1 MLTDEKT
8 RISRPMHDAPLS
20 PSTILD
26 SLRVSHPSGIVT
38 IEGMVVNM
46 NPGKSN
52 PNWMYGE
59 MRDELGDGMIKFR
72 CPIGSCP
79 SRLSEIAVIRGSL
92 FFSQSTKYGAAIR
105 IHGDCISQ
113 RPGVVTFTHPIQSKA
128 ERSKVK
134 LTDFIDQHGIESL
147 LVIGTTIAIKD
158 IKTALQEVLRKDSFL
173 NTIEGEFN
181 SPAKLLEA
189 AKAKLSDNVKGVL
202 YTRGGNDA
210 YTLRHWDDPEFINQ
224 LSELDCRLYTAI
236 GHANQSF
243 LIEKYVCD
251 DCFPTPTAAGHAI
264 GKAIKAKAE
273 RLDLEQTLQS
283 KNYLI
288 RNNYSS
294 IKDLE
299 SAQARLNAQL
309 ASLTQERDAALAD
322 AQRLRNNIKLGFG
335 IAGAL
340 LLAWILI

>member
-1 MLTDEKT
+1 MYTDEKT
-8 RISRPMHDAPLS
+8 RATNQMQDAPLS
-20 PSTILD
+20 PSTLLD
-26 SLRVSHPSGIVT
+26 SLRVTHPSGIVT
-38 IEGMVVNM
+38 VEGIVVNM

-52 PNWMYGE
+52 SNWMFGE
-59 MRDELGDGMIKFR
+59 MRDELGDNVVKFR
-72 CPIGSCP
+72 CPIGRSP
-79 SRLSEIAVIRGSL
+79 ARKGEIAVIRGNL
-92 FFSQSTKYGAAIR
+92 FFAHNIKDGPALR

-113 RPGVVTFTHPIQSKA
+113 RPAVVTFSHPIQSKS

-134 LTDFIDQHGIESL
+134 LADFVDQHGIESL
-147 LVIGTTIAIKD
+147 LVIGTPIAIKD
-158 IKTALQEVLRKDSFL
+158 IKTALQDVLRKDGSL

-181 SPAKLLEA
+181 SPAKLLNA
-189 AKAKLSDNVKGVL
+189 AKAKLSGNIKGIL
-202 YTRGGNDA
+202 YARGGNDA
-210 YTLRHWDDPEFINQ
+210 LTLRHWDDPEFINQ
-224 LSELDCRLYTAI
+224 LSELDCCLYTAI

-264 GKAIKAKAE
+264 GKAIKSKAE

-299 SAQARLNAQL
+299 SAQAKLNAQL
-309 ASLTQERDAALAD
+309 ASLTQERNAALAD
-322 AQRLRNNIKLGFG
+322 ATRLRSKIKLGFC
-335 IAGAL
+335 IAGAIL
-340 LLAWILI
+340 FAWILI